1 MNCSVL
7 YRYILLQLF
16 VSGMLSVNFSGRSD
30 GTPERVDPNTYGAD
44 WSGPVPS
51 NSCEDSEEFRVDD
64 LPKSFG

>member
-1 MNCSVL
+1 
-7 YRYILLQLF
+7 LF